1 VKRFLVSVVVILVA
15 LAASGAAWLLATEAP
30 RPFPEGSVSAA
41 RLAPGPRDVAVYR
54 DTFVDDSRTTQA
66 HGDYAGSPQRRL
78 PATVWYPAGVAVPGP
93 LIVFSH
99 GFTSLR
105 GNGRYL
111 GEHLASHGYVVAA
124 VDYPLTSAWA
134 PGGAY
139 VEDVVQQP
147 GDISFLID
155 ALERLARREGHDLAG
170 RIDTTRIGAFGIS
183 LGGLT
188 STLAGFHPDLRD
200 ARIGAV
206 LSIAGPTNF
215 FTATF
220 FRHADIP
227 FLVLAGNLDAL
238 VPWEA
243 NAEPVPRKAPGARLV
258 TVLGG
263 SHTGFSHG
271 SAWLR
276 MMKNTDALGCWSVT
290 RFIDAGDSSDWE
302 GLLGTP
308 SQGLDYSAPNELCRV
323 DPLPETINVLR
334 QQMIARVVVRA
345 FFDSVFDS
353 SADRRR
359 EASRYLDTILAQELD
374 DVSVAGTPPP
384 VGGSAAAPAVPHGR
398 EAVNGRW

>member
-1 VKRFLVSVVVILVA
+1 VKRFLLSAVAILVA
-15 LAASGAAWLLATEAP
+15 FFAFIAWMLASEQP
-30 RPFPEGSVSAA
+30 EPFPPGSVSEA
-41 RLAPGPRDVAVYR
+41 RLAPGPREVAVYG
-54 DTFVDDSRTTQA
+54 DTFIDDRRPTQA
-66 HGDYAGSPQRRL
+66 HGDYAGSPRRRL
-78 PATVWYPAGVAVPGP
+78 PATVWYPAGEAAPQP
-93 LIVFSH
+93 LLVFSH

-111 GEHLASHGYVVAA
+111 GEHLASHGFVVAA

-155 ALERLARREGHDLAG
+155 TLQGLARTPGHDLSG

-188 STLAGFHPDLRD
+188 STLAGFHPELRD
-200 ARIGAV
+200 PRIGAV

-215 FTATF
+215 FTAGF
-220 FRHADIP
+220 FRHADLP
-227 FLVLAGNLDAL
+227 FLMLAGKLDAL

-243 NAEPVPRKAPGARLV
+243 NAEPVPRKVPGARLV

-263 SHTGFSHG
+263 SHTAFSHG

-290 RFIDAGDSSDWE
+290 RFIEAGDNSDWQ

-308 SQGLDYSAPNELCRV
+308 AQGLDYSTPNELCRV
-323 DPLPETINVLR
+323 DPLPEATNVLR

-345 FFDSVFDS
+345 FFDSVFGA
-353 SADRRR
+353 SAEQRR
-359 EASRYLDTILAQELD
+359 EASRYLDTTLDRELD
-374 DVSVAGTPPP
+374 DVVVAQSASSPGGAVPAPDSPPP
-384 VGGSAAAPAVPHGR
+384 GR
-398 EAVNGRW
+398 